1 MKRIYLNIPRLPGV
15 RHIVTDQ
22 LPGFLIVNRAA
33 VDQLTVSFPFRLRQQ
48 LNAAQ
53 IRRLLDEYERQCVA
67 V

>member
-33 VDQLTVSFPFRLRQQ
+33 VDQLTVSFLSVSA
-48 LNAAQ
+48 NS
-53 IRRLLDEYERQCVA
+53 
-67 V
+67 